1 LTDRYQATEVRR
13 SIRQFIERAAPQG
26 VRDDDD
32 IFELNVVDSL
42 FAMQLVLFVEDAFS
56 MQVEQHELDIKYFSS
71 IDALT
76 SFVLSKLSVAD
87 R

>member
-1 LTDRYQATEVRR
+1 
-13 SIRQFIERAAPQG
+13 
-26 VRDDDD
+26 
-32 IFELNVVDSL
+32 
-42 FAMQLVLFVEDAFS
+42 